1 MGRNKHDA
9 DEDSDSDSNISS
21 KSSESDSEEELK
33 KSKKTKQD
41 TPLSVKKALKREK
54 KREKKKSNKD
64 KISMDDFY
72 SRNAE
77 FRSWLQEK
85 KGKYFDQLKSPQAKK
100 LFKKFVKKWNKKKL
114 DKKYY
119 KGMDNLDTSASSKT
133 NYKWKFT
140 STLSSADNDRVAG
153 ARSQVRSWSGSQD
166 ELDQHN
172 MSGASGFST
181 FGKSPAPAD
190 RSFSRTPASSQKQ
203 GSDVRLIGPM
213 PPPQESPTG
222 RPAVQAHKRPSP
234 AASTPGAGQD
244 ESYLMGGDNFLA
256 KIQAKKR
263 KLEEKRQKQIQVA
276 SEKVREHQAKEKEKM
291 QALLE
296 MARSSRHENSLWKD
310 AKK

>member
-1 MGRNKHDA
+1 MGRHKG
-9 DEDSDSDSNISS
+9 DSDSDSNVSS
-21 KSSESDSEEELK
+21 SSGSDSEEEQLK

-41 TPLSVKKALKREK
+41 TPASVKKALKREK
-54 KREKKKSNKD
+54 KREKKKSNKE

-77 FRSWLQEK
+77 FRSWLHEK

-140 STLSSADNDRVAG
+140 STLSSADSDRVAG
-153 ARSQVRSWSGSQD
+153 TRSQVRSWSGSQD

-172 MSGASGFST
+172 ASGASGFST
-181 FGKSPAPAD
+181 FGKSPAPAE
-190 RSFSRTPASSQKQ
+190 RSFSSFSRTPSQHQ
-203 GSDVRLIGPM
+203 GGERLIGPVIGPM
-213 PPPQESPTG
+213 PPPPQESPTG
-222 RPAVQAHKRPSP
+222 RPAVQPHKRPSP
-234 AASTPGAGQD
+234 SASAPAQD

-263 KLEEKRQKQIQVA
+263 KLEEKRQKQIQAA

-296 MARSSRHENSLWKD
+296 MARSNRHENSLWKD
-310 AKK
+310 AKKS